1 MKILIGSKAAKQ
13 WLPNFPREPVDI
25 DYITDE
31 EAEQYKGFKLI
42 QDKMRFLGNL
52 PENRQELVAPP
63 EILYTL
69 KISHVYYDIW
79 WDKTIYDI
87 VWYKEQGFEVDEE
100 LLKVLA
106 KDWEKKYGAKKINTN
121 ISNEEFFMDNVK
133 REYVHDNI
141 HKAVAFYDEPLYRKV
156 KKDLSKA
163 ALSKEL
169 FDNLDF
175 KDKIKLCLEEINV
188 VSLERFLIPKKF
200 RMHPKTARYM
210 ACKQLITS
218 MSKGWFPRFIVDNF
232 RELFIDNNDN
242 TYIEKFKDYFNVA

>member
-1 MKILIGSKAAKQ
+1 MKILIGSKAARQ
-13 WLPNFPREPVDI
+13 WLPDFPREPADI

-31 EAEQYKGFKLI
+31 EAEQYEGFAYI
-42 QDKMRFLGNL
+42 QDQMRIYSNYPDQQLAAL
-52 PENRQELVAPP
+52 PH
-63 EILYTL
+63 ILFTL
-69 KISHVYYDIW
+69 KMSHIYYDIW
-79 WDKTIYDI
+79 WDKTIFDI
-87 VWYKEQGFEVDEE
+87 IWYKGRGFEVDEE
-100 LLKVLA
+100 LLKILG
-106 KDWEKKYGAKKINTN
+106 KDWEKKYGPKQINTN
-121 ISNEEFFMDNVK
+121 MSNEDFFMDNVK
-133 REYVHDNI
+133 REYVHDDI